1 MNSSAIEERVVKR
14 QAGVGSV
21 CVWLGLRVCG
31 IAEMCICVCVCARMR
46 ERVRVLV
53 DTNINIQTHCLWS
66 PEAIHKRCWRQD
78 LRVYVCVCVCAR
90 ACVRVCVYLRA
101 CVYSE

>member
-31 IAEMCICVCVCARMR
+31 IAEMCVCVC
-46 ERVRVLV
+46 
-53 DTNINIQTHCLWS
+53 
-66 PEAIHKRCWRQD
+66 
-78 LRVYVCVCVCAR
+78 VCVCVCA
-90 ACVRVCVYLRA
+90 CVRVRVHLRVCVY
-101 CVYSE
+101 SK

>member
-21 CVWLGLRVCG
+21 CVWLRLRVCG
-31 IAEMCICVCVCARMR
+31 IAEMCVGVGVCACVSVCVCLWIQISTYKRTVCGR
-46 ERVRVLV
+46 RRRS
-53 DTNINIQTHCLWS
+53 TNGAGDKT
-66 PEAIHKRCWRQD
+66 
-78 LRVYVCVCVCAR
+78 CVCMCV
-90 ACVRVCVYLRA
+90 CVRVCVRVRAHLRV